1 VDVRGQKKKESGEGE
16 QDGRPGGRHDL
27 VRDREEVVV
36 EVLSYV
42 VGSFVGQ
49 VL

>member
-1 VDVRGQKKKESGEGE
+1 MDVRGQKKESGEGE
-16 QDGRPGGRHDL
+16 QEGCPGGRHDL
-27 VRDREEVVV
+27 VRDREEGVV